1 MSLGTNFEFLFIGR
15 GEDSFL
21 ENYAYELSTDD
32 ADKGGKIFL
41 NVEITNNQAEA
52 ETVAEQM
59 FTVFKDHFYEDLTL
73 SAYERFEAAL
83 KFVNGKLKNFQ
94 QEKPS
99 GFIGNLNVVIAAF
112 VGKELLLSQTGDAEA
127 YLVRGSYV
135 SVISEGLFDPN
146 RRDEEVFMN
155 IASGDLTE
163 GDFVVFSSSR
173 LLRYMTKTEV
183 ARIFQ
188 PLREPI
194 SALADL
200 RDTIITEIL
209 GRVGVIGVKVGVGPV
224 TGDNR
229 APVKLRSKAH
239 EHVRQVVERVKR
251 TRVGSK
257 VAARVEDLKK
267 ILPEDRFTKHNLFV
281 AFVVVL
287 IIFVLGSTWLYTT
300 RQNREEI
307 ARFEGVLTE
316 VQDMINLAESKGQ
329 FDKDQAAA
337 ILKNAEAKTLEVLNA
352 REFRSK
358 ASQILDSINEQRA
371 LLDNVR
377 TVETPQ
383 VFADLSLKKPN
394 VNNLGL
400 LFLKDRLFAF
410 EFNALYE
417 IILDRVQ
424 SPMTIDQNETV
435 ILGSAFDDI
444 DGLVFATKARRIVE
458 YRDGRFYFM
467 DTGDGAWNTAV
478 DIKAYG
484 SRLYLLDPERNKI
497 WRYSR
502 GRDRYGAGET
512 YNIDGDVSGAVAMA
526 IDGALYVAKNNG
538 SIMRF
543 YAGKEEPFPIKQSPM
558 LALAS
563 PTKLFTHNETGQMYI
578 LEAANNRVLVYNK
591 DAKTGGAV
599 YSTQYRFPSLDDLRD
614 VYVDQRA
621 GKLYVADATKVYVTD
636 L

>member
-1 MSLGTNFEFLFIGR
+1 MSLKTNFEFLFIGR

-52 ETVAEQM
+52 ETIAEQM
-59 FTVFKDHFYEDLTL
+59 FTVFKEHFYEDLTL

-83 KFVNGKLKNFQ
+83 KTVNGKLKHFQ

-99 GFIGNLNVVIAAF
+99 GFIGNLDVVISAF
-112 VGKELLLSQTGDAEA
+112 VGKELLLAQTGDAEA

-135 SVISEGLFDPN
+135 SVISEDLYDPN
-146 RRDEEVFMN
+146 RREEETFMN
-155 IASGDLTE
+155 IASGDLAE

-173 LLRYMTKTEV
+173 LLRYMTKTEI

-188 PLREPI
+188 PVREPI

-209 GRVGVIGVKVGVGPV
+209 GRVGVIAVKIGANDMAGGYRVPV
-224 TGDNR
+224 R
-229 APVKLRSKAH
+229 PRSRAH
-239 EHVRQVVERVKR
+239 EHVRQVVERVKQ
-251 TRVGSK
+251 TRVGAK
-257 VAARVEDLKK
+257 VAERVSDLKK
-267 ILPEDRFTKHNLFV
+267 MLPEDRFTKHNLFV
-281 AFVVVL
+281 AFIVVL
-287 IIFVLGSTWLYTT
+287 IIFVLGSVWLYAI

-307 ARFEGVLTE
+307 ERFEGILGE
-316 VQDMINLAESKGQ
+316 AQDMINLAQSKGQ
-329 FDKDQAAA
+329 FDKDQASA
-337 ILKNAEAKTLEVLNA
+337 ILQNAEAKVLEVLNA

-377 TVETPQ
+377 TIETPK
-383 VFADLSLKKPN
+383 VFADLSAKKQG

-400 LFLKDRLFAF
+400 VFLKDRLFAF
-410 EFNALYE
+410 EFNMLYE

-424 SPMTIDQNETV
+424 NPLTIDQNETV
-435 ILGSAFDDI
+435 ILGAPFDDI
-444 DGLVFATKARRIVE
+444 NGLVFATKARRVIE

-467 DTGDGAWNTAV
+467 DTADGAWNSAI

-484 SRLYLLDPERNKI
+484 SRLYMLDSERNKI

-502 GRDRYGAGET
+502 GRDRYGVAET
-512 YNIDGDVSGAVAMA
+512 YNTGGDVSGGVAMA
-526 IDGALYVAKNNG
+526 IDGAVYVAKNDG
-538 SIMRF
+538 TIMRF

-558 LALAS
+558 LPLSS
-563 PTKLFTHNETGQMYI
+563 PTKLFTHNESGQMYI

-591 DAKTGGAV
+591 DAKTGGAI

-614 VYVDQRA
+614 LYVDQQA
-621 GKLYVADATKVYVTD
+621 GKLYVADAAKVYVMD